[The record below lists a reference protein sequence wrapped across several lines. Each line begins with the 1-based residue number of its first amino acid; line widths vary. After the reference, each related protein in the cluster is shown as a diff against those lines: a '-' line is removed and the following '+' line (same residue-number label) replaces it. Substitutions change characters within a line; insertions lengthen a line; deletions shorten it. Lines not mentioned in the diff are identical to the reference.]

1 MKQSLRP
8 HPPPIAK
15 QREVVLAEQS
25 DAEMIVV
32 DAAPIDPPGLSANP
46 KEGEPL
52 LPKAAPLLVEQI
64 RPVEERQKRTF
75 PVRRVCP
82 AQGDLTEPHID
93 FPCAPFSDDSE
104 HASRDNVAY
113 ILMYLD
119 GLMRAR
125 GKFDQVTL
133 NSNIPLDQLYL
144 PGLMKPIDLELTHHP
159 GARCATNIEET
170 RTVLTQVGEMR
181 HFSKECTSLPGANE
195 WDLMGAYLLSGFA
208 PTLLEGATYR
218 EKYFKGDN
226 VERTPIEV
234 TAHSKH
240 YETLPAMADKK
251 QILLGGSTCAFLAW
265 SPTCSKTKVGVS
277 LASFIQKFYD
287 GFSSIEDRTVS
298 VAWCAN
304 IANPACGFIEKGW
317 RKHYF
322 NTDWEGPP
330 VRGTDDELVVV
341 IANGNDIARKG
352 YTEHGKSYNSWRI
365 RMTDEV
371 EKQYT
376 DFAKMCATSQHCYVI
391 CGADQ
396 DTWKIPDGYNRL
408 VSRVRQIFTNHG
420 VYWMSTEDALIRQR
434 VSIDAD
440 FDNWHFHVKQWPE
453 VTQNLMDAMFDYCF
467 VRPLYVTDHR
477 ARGNM
482 FQSGTW
488 GWRVVPDSKELAHW
502 SGDRDSG
509 GLLKKEP
516 KWLYWFYEAR
526 YNTLYEMPVWAGDD
540 TERINTIQE
549 EIGLEAEGLPQ
560 SDAKGLPPLG
570 GAPDASAASDSS
582 SSTTVDASSP
592 NAAPAS
598 AAVPR

>member
-1 MKQSLRP
+1 
-8 HPPPIAK
+8 
-15 QREVVLAEQS
+15 
-25 DAEMIVV
+25 
-32 DAAPIDPPGLSANP
+32 
-46 KEGEPL
+46 
-52 LPKAAPLLVEQI
+52 
-64 RPVEERQKRTF
+64 
-75 PVRRVCP
+75 
-82 AQGDLTEPHID
+82 
-93 FPCAPFSDDSE
+93 
-104 HASRDNVAY
+104 
-113 ILMYLD
+113 
-119 GLMRAR
+119 
-125 GKFDQVTL
+125 
-133 NSNIPLDQLYL
+133 
-144 PGLMKPIDLELTHHP
+144 
-159 GARCATNIEET
+159 
-170 RTVLTQVGEMR
+170 
-181 HFSKECTSLPGANE
+181 
-195 WDLMGAYLLSGFA
+195 
-208 PTLLEGATYR
+208 
-218 EKYFKGDN
+218 
-226 VERTPIEV
+226 
-234 TAHSKH
+234 
-240 YETLPAMADKK
+240 
-251 QILLGGSTCAFLAW
+251 
-265 SPTCSKTKVGVS
+265 
-277 LASFIQKFYD
+277 
-287 GFSSIEDRTVS
+287 
-298 VAWCAN
+298 
-304 IANPACGFIEKGW
+304 
-317 RKHYF
+317 
-322 NTDWEGPP
+322 
-330 VRGTDDELVVV
+330 
-341 IANGNDIARKG
+341 
-352 YTEHGKSYNSWRI
+352 
-365 RMTDEV
+365 MTDEV

-396 DTWKIPDGYNRL
+396 DTWKIPDGYSRL

-440 FDNWHFHVKQWPE
+440 FDNWHFRVKQWPE